1 VQSFFEISVTRGCFI
16 LVGRSQGIVLTKI
29 IHPCKNEKHL
39 ILEISRLA
47 IPIGWGNATLKEVEL

>member
-1 VQSFFEISVTRGCFI
+1 
-16 LVGRSQGIVLTKI
+16 LTKI